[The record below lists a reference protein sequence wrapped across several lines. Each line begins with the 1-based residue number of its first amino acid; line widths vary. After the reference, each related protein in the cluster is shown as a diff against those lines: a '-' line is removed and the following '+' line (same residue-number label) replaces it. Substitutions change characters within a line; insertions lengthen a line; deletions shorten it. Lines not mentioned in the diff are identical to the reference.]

1 MKKSAAFR
9 AGQEASAAGNWRVS
23 PRDYTAPSKEWAD
36 WYRGFDADVKDGNNP
51 HLTEDF
57 RLRDGQLVGGNPL

>member
-1 MKKSAAFR
+1 MKKSGAFR

-23 PRDYTAPSKEWAD
+23 PRDYTIPSKEWED